1 MTRLRHG
8 FTLIELLVTIT
19 IIGLLIALLLP
30 AVQAAREAARRIQ
43 CTNNLKQIGLA
54 MSGYHEAVGTLPPG
68 MKGWGWGTWQTFLLP
83 YLEQQPLFNAYNQLG
98 DSRNEVTLSGALGY
112 MGPANLTVTQTRLNT
127 LSCPSDFPNAPKG
140 GVTSHNYA
148 ANFGNTDLAQDTFIG
163 GVPFGGAPF
172 TDIGADPTGLV
183 RGRSTVGFAR
193 FTDGTA
199 NTLLAAEVV
208 QGQGADLRGFS
219 WYGPSSAFTT
229 YLAPN
234 SKDAD
239 VLEDPSYCVY
249 PYAANPPCVN
259 TLTPGALPAM
269 SAARSRHS
277 GGVSV
282 VLGDGSV
289 RFIKNSVAVPIWRGL
304 STTQGSEV
312 ISGDAY

>member
-1 MTRLRHG
+1 
-8 FTLIELLVTIT
+8 
-19 IIGLLIALLLP
+19 
-30 AVQAAREAARRIQ
+30 
-43 CTNNLKQIGLA
+43 
-54 MSGYHEAVGTLPPG
+54 
-68 MKGWGWGTWQTFLLP
+68 
-83 YLEQQPLFNAYNQLG
+83 
-98 DSRNEVTLSGALGY
+98 
-112 MGPANLTVTQTRLNT
+112 
-127 LSCPSDFPNAPKG
+127 
-140 GVTSHNYA
+140 
-148 ANFGNTDLAQDTFIG
+148 
-163 GVPFGGAPF
+163 
-172 TDIGADPTGLV
+172 V

-199 NTLLAAEVV
+199 NTLLAAEVI

-219 WYGPSSAFTT
+219 WYGPSSAFTS

-282 VLGDGSV
+282 GLGDGSV
-289 RFIKNSVAVPIWRGL
+289 RFIKNSVAVPVWRGL